1 MKSVCQVRK
10 IKGHLRKT
18 KCPSKHFSCFFRE
31 ARHSSNQ
38 FCFFSSG
45 RGNPRKIIVVKWLA
59 LETTQ
64 HWKPALLIKQAI
76 NLSFTLEVEMELS
89 SQQNL
94 RAELKLYECLSFG
107 ICDRNDDPFY
117 STREDYIMYTYIII
131 CITRIEH
138 TICIILHYMH
148 GWCTL
153 VAWVHLLL

>member
-1 MKSVCQVRK
+1 
-10 IKGHLRKT
+10 
-18 KCPSKHFSCFFRE
+18 
-31 ARHSSNQ
+31 
-38 FCFFSSG
+38 
-45 RGNPRKIIVVKWLA
+45 
-59 LETTQ
+59 
-64 HWKPALLIKQAI
+64 
-76 NLSFTLEVEMELS
+76 MELS